1 MAFQLLFPTPFLYEK
16 AEGEIFDII
25 QKEILDCVN
34 KIKEDDDYESLSD
47 ASDMAMNIGRY
58 SKIRRRKREDF
69 TTIQDN
75 HVIEKYNLNNFLN
88 FVRGYAEK
96 YIETCDW
103 AYLTDLGKKRAAK
116 IMMTD
121 SWINIQKNETQY
133 SHIHPHHQLSGVYYH
148 TIKENMGG
156 VTFQNPNPHM
166 SFMQFPEGPLS
177 PNSITLQPEEGTLIL
192 FPSWLHHGTHS
203 NATDDERISLSFNID
218 IF

>member
-1 MAFQLLFPTPFLYEK
+1 MAFQLLFPTPFLHEK
-16 AEGEIFDII
+16 AEGEIFDAI

-47 ASDMAMNIGRY
+47 VSDMAMN
-58 SKIRRRKREDF
+58 RREEF

-75 HVIEKYNLNNFLN
+75 HVIKKYNLSNFLN

-133 SHIHPHHQLSGVYYH
+133 SHIHAHHQLSGVYYH

-192 FPSWLHHGTHS
+192 FPSWLHHGTQR
-203 NATDDERISLSFNID
+203 NVTDDERISLSFNIN